1 MQLLESVRSLLGQ
14 RLPNLPGTSALHGVR
29 PGLASATLLTTDDD
43 PEWPS
48 ARIGVAEAL
57 WGEGFLFPGGREEA
71 LRLARPL
78 GLSAASSLLLIGA
91 GSGGASRGITS
102 ELGVWV
108 TGYESNPRLV
118 ALANERNLRA
128 GLGRRAQVEPW
139 DPFAPKFPPHYFH
152 HAIAIE
158 PLRGAPVEPLLA
170 AVAAALKPVGQ
181 FVLVDLVADQANTS
195 MDAGV
200 THWAELDH
208 RPPEL
213 PTELSITKYLGQL
226 GFDVRIVEDVSQRHM
241 HEAIEGWSH
250 AVQTIEGALPS
261 PHQLSLIVSEAELWL
276 ARLRLMRTGRLRLVR
291 WHAISTQTA

>member
-1 MQLLESVRSLLGQ
+1 MRLLESVRSLLGQ
-14 RLPNLPGTSALHGVR
+14 RPQSLPGTAVSREDR
-29 PGLASATLLTTDDD
+29 PGLVPATLLAADDD

-57 WGEGFLFPGGREEA
+57 WGEGFVFPGGREEA
-71 LRLARPL
+71 LRLAKPL

-91 GSGGASRGITS
+91 GSGGAPRGITT

-158 PLRGAPVEPLLA
+158 PLRGAPVEPLLGA
-170 AVAAALKPVGQ
+170 IAAALKPAGQ
-181 FVLVDLVADQANTS
+181 FVLVELVADQATVP
-195 MDAGV
+195 MDASV
-200 THWAELDH
+200 RHWAELDH

-213 PTELSITKYLGQL
+213 PTELNITKYLSQL

-241 HEAIEGWSH
+241 HEAIEGWCH
-250 AVQTIEGALPS
+250 AVQAIEGALPS

-276 ARLRLMRTGRLRLVR
+276 ARLRLMRTRRLRLVR
-291 WHAISTQTA
+291 WHAIGRDA